1 MPGLAAG
8 MGLSVVTMMGYSGI
22 LLAPGSIGFLAE
34 HLSLGTIYLGLAAL
48 LLIPLLLSRLA
59 ATADFEPR
67 DD

>member
-1 MPGLAAG
+1 MF
-8 MGLSVVTMMGYSGI
+8 SVSGTLTRQRI
-22 LLAPGSIGFLAE
+22 MTELAPGSIGFLAE